1 DLVVAMLGVWRAG
14 AAYVPVD
21 PRYPS
26 ERLSVVLADASPVL
40 VVTDVADLEAAEGVL
55 PDIGGDDIAYV
66 MYTSGSTGTPKGV
79 VMPHSSIVNGVREL
93 VSGVGVSAG
102 SLVLAGTSVNFD
114 VSVFEIFGGLAAGAC
129 VEVVADALSVVERGG
144 WSGGV
149 LSTVPSVLAELV
161 SALPVGSVYVDTVVS
176 AGEAL
181 PGSLVTRVREMVP
194 GVRVVNAYGQTE
206 SFYESLSVLGNV
218 GEGSVPIGR
227 PLRNMRAYVLGPGLS
242 PVPPGTVGELYVAGE
257 IAQGYLHQ
265 PGLTAT
271 RFTADPFGPAGSR
284 MYRTGDL
291 ARWNE
296 AGELEYAGRV
306 DAQVKIRGFR
316 IEPAEVEAALL
327 AHPAVAQAVVL
338 AKDTDGVPRL
348 IAHVVA
354 DDETGPRDLREFVAG
369 LLPEFM
375 VPSAI
380 AVLDRFPLTPNRK
393 LDRHALPDPAAATT
407 RRAPRTAVEQAL
419 AALFAEVLGVDQA
432 GIDDDFFEIGGH
444 SLLAARL
451 TSRIRARLGVDVPL
465 HLVFQHPTVAALA
478 GRLGEPG
485 RRYDRAD
492 PFAVVLP
499 LSEDGPGECVWWIH
513 PGLGLGWPYMNFTR
527 HLRDRPMFAIQ
538 AKAHSEPGYR
548 CPSVGQMVAEYV
560 AEILRV
566 QPEGPYHLAGYSFGG
581 TVAHAVA
588 AGLQARGKRVGV
600 LALLDCAP
608 GSYFTEAM
616 EKPLGEVET
625 ALAGF
630 VGAMSGE
637 EDAEELVTRCAQI
650 LIDCT
655 DLLPEFESPTFD
667 GNALFFHAIRDEG
680 TSSRLWEPFV
690 TGHVRSCPVDV
701 THADMVLEWAVAAI
715 APEIAR
721 ELEGNDHD

>member
-1 DLVVAMLGVWRAG
+1 VELVAQRAREFPDEVAVVCGEERLTYGALMARSGRVACGLLSRGVGRGSLVGLALPRSVDLVVAMLGVWRAG

-327 AHPAVAQAVVL
+327 
-338 AKDTDGVPRL
+338 
-348 IAHVVA
+348 
-354 DDETGPRDLREFVAG
+354 
-369 LLPEFM
+369 
-375 VPSAI
+375 
-380 AVLDRFPLTPNRK
+380 
-393 LDRHALPDPAAATT
+393 
-407 RRAPRTAVEQAL
+407 
-419 AALFAEVLGVDQA
+419 
-432 GIDDDFFEIGGH
+432 
-444 SLLAARL
+444 
-451 TSRIRARLGVDVPL
+451 
-465 HLVFQHPTVAALA
+465 
-478 GRLGEPG
+478 
-485 RRYDRAD
+485 
-492 PFAVVLP
+492 
-499 LSEDGPGECVWWIH
+499 
-513 PGLGLGWPYMNFTR
+513 
-527 HLRDRPMFAIQ
+527 
-538 AKAHSEPGYR
+538 
-548 CPSVGQMVAEYV
+548 
-560 AEILRV
+560 
-566 QPEGPYHLAGYSFGG
+566 
-581 TVAHAVA
+581 
-588 AGLQARGKRVGV
+588 
-600 LALLDCAP
+600 
-608 GSYFTEAM
+608 
-616 EKPLGEVET
+616 
-625 ALAGF
+625 
-630 VGAMSGE
+630 
-637 EDAEELVTRCAQI
+637 
-650 LIDCT
+650 
-655 DLLPEFESPTFD
+655 
-667 GNALFFHAIRDEG
+667 
-680 TSSRLWEPFV
+680 
-690 TGHVRSCPVDV
+690 
-701 THADMVLEWAVAAI
+701 
-715 APEIAR
+715 
-721 ELEGNDHD
+721 